1 MWLYFNIV
9 PYGTGVTMPHE
20 GHNDPTEAQVRWQIA
35 TALGYGATGLL
46 YFEWHPMGDGH
57 PGLVMSVN
65 GTAVPSPHY
74 FQVRAEKTK
83 RHRMN
88 RFSDD
93 NRSFAKT
100 GSERA
105 NGMLNQSVFLLGE
118 TPQHVGARTR
128 PDTPARGKDGNGG
141 PALRT
146 RRGAGSAAAARWAAC
161 RW

>member
-88 RFSDD
+88 RFSD
-93 NRSFAKT
+93 
-100 GSERA
+100 
-105 NGMLNQSVFLLGE
+105 VFLIRQ
-118 TPQHVGARTR
+118 PIVCQAR
-128 PDTPARGKDGNGG
+128 
-141 PALRT
+141 LRT
-146 RRGAGSAAAARWAAC
+146 NEWNVEPKRVSLRRNASTRGCSHSPRYSC
-161 RW
+161 TR